1 MTMKQALVFDSF
13 VDGVS
18 IEDGRAVIK
27 KAFKASPE
35 QVTAFFNQQP
45 IFRAA
50 PQRVK
55 SFQYILR
62 EKGINTKVIT
72 PEVSPSSATIE
83 HVYQLMLDL
92 KRSQEVIEQ
101 KLEKQNSII
110 SEMQQSDSSYIKK
123 SLNLKL
129 PLDSIKAPD
138 SSALSEKIKD
148 TLSSSNDIANKLK
161 DSIPDVMVSSKN
173 ESFAPEEKPTGF
185 SWWGLLGGAHYVSGY
200 GDLRKGLIL
209 AVISGLLPL
218 FAIIVAIYTGATAN
232 SNLQVKQIPFS
243 WKNASISLLTTTF
256 VGIMSYSSIQFF
268 VN

>member
-1 MTMKQALVFDSF
+1 MTMKQALVFESF
-13 VDGVS
+13 VNGVS
-18 IEDGRAVIK
+18 IEDGSIVIK
-27 KAFKASPE
+27 KAFKASSE

-45 IFRAA
+45 IFRAT
-50 PQRVK
+50 PQRAK

-62 EKGINTKVIT
+62 ERGINTKIIT

-92 KRSQEVIEQ
+92 RRSQEVIEQ
-101 KLEKQNSII
+101 KIEKQNSII
-110 SEMQQSDSSYIKK
+110 SEMQQSDSSYITK

-138 SSALSEKIKD
+138 PSALSDKIKG
-148 TLSSSNDIANKLK
+148 TLSSSNNIANKLK
-161 DSIPDVMVSSKN
+161 GSIPDVMVSSKD
-173 ESFAPEEKPTGF
+173 ESFVPQKKPNGF

-200 GDLRKGLIL
+200 GDLRKGLML

-218 FAIIVAIYTGATAN
+218 FAIIVAIYTGSTAN
-232 SNLQVKQIPFS
+232 SSLQVKQIPFS
-243 WKNASISLLTTTF
+243 WKNASTSLLTTTF
-256 VGIMSYSSIQFF
+256 VGVMSYSFIQFV